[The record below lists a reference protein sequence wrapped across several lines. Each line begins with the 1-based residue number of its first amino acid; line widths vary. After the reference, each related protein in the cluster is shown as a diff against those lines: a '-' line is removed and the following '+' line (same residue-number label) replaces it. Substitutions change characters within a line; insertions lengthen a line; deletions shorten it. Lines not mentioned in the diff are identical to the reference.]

1 MGSEGGGAA
10 PVVRRARGKVNLTLR
25 VVGRRPPGEVFA
37 GYHELD
43 SLVVFAD
50 FGDQL
55 EVRPAAG
62 LTLAVEGTFAT
73 ALARTALQ
81 DNLVLR
87 AAQALRAAQGVKDG
101 AAIRL
106 RKELPVASG
115 LGGGSADAA
124 AAFAALAELW
134 NLPCDAKALAAL
146 GLELGADLPI
156 CLAGR
161 PALVGGIGAELRA
174 APAIPAGLWLVLANP
189 GVPLATAAVFA
200 RRGGNFSSPYAWPG
214 AFATLEGLAQAIAEA
229 GNDLED
235 PARALAPLVGD
246 LLEALRRQSGAV
258 VAGMSGSGASCFAL
272 FGSEVEARAAARDLT
287 ERQPGWWA
295 VAAPL
300 LTDRIGDEGIAI

>member
-1 MGSEGGGAA
+1 MGFEGGGAA
-10 PVVRRARGKVNLTLR
+10 PVARRARGKVNLTLR

-43 SLVVFAD
+43 SLIVFAD
-50 FGDQL
+50 FGDRL
-55 EVRPAAG
+55 EVRPAAD
-62 LTLAVEGTFAT
+62 LTLAIEGTFAT
-73 ALARTALQ
+73 ALAGAALQ

-101 AAIRL
+101 AEIRL

-124 AAFAALAELW
+124 AALWALVELW

-161 PALVGGIGAELRA
+161 PALVGGIGEKLRA

-200 RRGGNFSSPYAWPG
+200 RRSGNFSSPYAWPS
-214 AFATLEGLAQAIAEA
+214 AFATLEGLAHAIAEA
-229 GNDLED
+229 GNDLEGS
-235 PARALAPLVGD
+235 ARALAPLVGD
-246 LLEALRRQSGAV
+246 LLKVLRRQLGAA

-272 FGSEVEARAAARDLT
+272 FGSEVEARAAVRDLT
-287 ERQPGWWA
+287 QRQPGWWA
-295 VAAPL
+295 VAAAL
-300 LTDRIGDEGIAI
+300 LTDRLGDEGIAI